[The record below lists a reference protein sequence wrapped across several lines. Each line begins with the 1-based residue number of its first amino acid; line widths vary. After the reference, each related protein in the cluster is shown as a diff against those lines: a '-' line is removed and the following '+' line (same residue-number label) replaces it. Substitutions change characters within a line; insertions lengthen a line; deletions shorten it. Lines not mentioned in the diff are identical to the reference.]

1 MLARLANPLLM
12 TSRLSWTRSSPAA
25 LADAERKLLQQFA
38 PSVTAHRVPI
48 NARDTMNVLLCNA
61 PNLAAL
67 KRSPRPPIVLVHG
80 FGAAAAMWYAN
91 IESIA
96 ALVDRP
102 VLSIDLLGFGASSRP
117 PLAANVDPQTAEN
130 FFVDSMHELLA
141 QTLELEKMVLVGHSL
156 GGFLSAAFA
165 IKHRDLVDK
174 LVLASPVGVPRKPD
188 GYEASQRRLFR
199 FIFALW
205 NRGLTPQQLV
215 RAAGP
220 RGERLV
226 RAAVQRRFW
235 TLTPVEH
242 DVLAD
247 YIYQISVAPKSA
259 EVSMNT
265 ILSPGAFARLPLAD
279 RIDQLDHNLETLW
292 LYGESDWMD
301 PTKPIEW
308 LTDAQRKHR
317 WLLRF
322 VPDAGHQ
329 LFMENPDAFNQTVSS
344 FVLGELQP
352 QEIVRRRV
360 RRTAKNDF

>member
-1 MLARLANPLLM
+1 MLARLANPLWM
-12 TSRLSWTRSSPAA
+12 TSRFSWTRSSPAA
-25 LADAERKLLQQFA
+25 LAEAERKLLQQFA

-48 NARDTMNVLLCNA
+48 NDQHTINVLLCNA
-61 PNLAAL
+61 PSLAAL

-91 IESIA
+91 IEAIA
-96 ALVDRP
+96 AQVERP

-117 PLAANVDPQTAEN
+117 RLAADADPASAEN
-130 FFVDSMHELLA
+130 FFVDSMHDLVR
-141 QTLELEKMVLVGHSL
+141 TLELGKLVLVGHSL

-165 IKHRDLVDK
+165 IKHRELVDK
-174 LVLASPVGVPRKPD
+174 LVLASPVGVPRKPE

-199 FIFALW
+199 VIFALW
-205 NRGLTPQQLV
+205 ERGLTPQQLV
-215 RAAGP
+215 RFAGP

-235 TLTPVEH
+235 TLTPAEH

-247 YIYQISVAPKSA
+247 YIYQISAAPKSA

-279 RIDQLDHNLETLW
+279 RIDRLDHQLETLW

-308 LTDAQRKHR
+308 LTDVRRQHR
-317 WLLRF
+317 WQMRF

-329 LFMENPDAFNQTVSS
+329 LFMENPDAFNQTVSA
-344 FVLGELQP
+344 FIRGELQP
-352 QEIVRRRV
+352 QQIVRRRV
-360 RRTAKNDF
+360 RRATRTNDF